1 MPNARRRSLV
11 AASTAQGQPPG
22 AELGLFGRVGDV
34 MGVPVALL
42 SLVAILLLTL
52 PLSWRVQ
59 KSL

>member
-1 MPNARRRSLV
+1 V
-11 AASTAQGQPPG
+11 
-22 AELGLFGRVGDV
+22 LFGRIGDV

-42 SLVAILLLTL
+42 LLAAILLLTL